1 MRGSS
6 NLASRENTYRQSEDQ
21 ASQVVD
27 EDSVSVIQE
36 TIGALE
42 RTLADNSIP
51 RGHRLESALQ
61 RQLSVRRS
69 ELSNQSNH
77 SRRNS
82 VIVTSTPD
90 ISQGH
95 LNPFNPEENLSLL
108 RRNSDPPPYSSRE
121 HLSAPPQYSP
131 AEFQVFQDP
140 PSYRQPLGQI
150 PIVITPAL
158 SSVGVGQE
166 NIPPQFLFPT
176 PSQVSGQSQGQNM
189 SSDEEDAEVERIKAA
204 FARQMKN
211 ATIKTVS
218 MMKLY
223 DVDKYTA
230 VILKNKETDWLA
242 RIETHATE
250 VQDIVMSYLD
260 HDWITE
266 TIQKDAED
274 ALNLFMSKITD
285 YMLAY
290 QTKILNIQAP
300 VQAPGANA
308 DPSVGNSLSTSS
320 SSNGGNNQAAK
331 TASAVTSKCY
341 SRTLTTPVQ
350 WRTPPGDQ
358 SVMLSGRTLVV
369 NSLVLQPSQI
379 FPSGLRVVEF
389 VVF

>member
-140 PSYRQPLGQI
+140 PSYRQLLGQI

-189 SSDEEDAEVERIKAA
+189 SSDEEDTEVERIKAA

-250 VQDIVMSYLD
+250 VQDIV
-260 HDWITE
+260 I
-266 TIQKDAED
+266 
-274 ALNLFMSKITD
+274 
-285 YMLAY
+285 
-290 QTKILNIQAP
+290 
-300 VQAPGANA
+300 
-308 DPSVGNSLSTSS
+308 
-320 SSNGGNNQAAK
+320 
-331 TASAVTSKCY
+331 
-341 SRTLTTPVQ
+341 
-350 WRTPPGDQ
+350 
-358 SVMLSGRTLVV
+358 
-369 NSLVLQPSQI
+369 
-379 FPSGLRVVEF
+379 
-389 VVF
+389 